1 MPAETAPSATAQ
13 TTPDDGRQ
21 DGRQRQRP
29 APTRRSQANRD
40 HLVNAAAALFWTGGY
55 SATSLADI
63 ARQSGVPL
71 GNVYYYF
78 KTKAAI
84 AEAVGELL
92 QEQTR
97 EALRTVAVEHDSPPA
112 RLAGLFR
119 LFAAANPARALNG
132 CPIASASRTFAAEAP
147 GAARTA
153 GEAFALMRDWITA
166 NLVTAG
172 MTEPGARQTAEDWL
186 SRWQGAIA
194 LAHAMKDRALLDR
207 ATDRLIGEAKALDAK
222 PDGQDARFD

>member
-1 MPAETAPSATAQ
+1 MPAETASNAAAAA
-13 TTPDDGRQ
+13 DSGHGRVDNGQ
-21 DGRQRQRP
+21 AGGQP
-29 APTRRSQANRD
+29 APTRRSRANRD

-97 EALRTVAVEHDSPPA
+97 EALRSVAVEHDSPPA

-132 CPIASASRTFAAEAP
+132 CPIASACRTFAAEAP
-147 GAARTA
+147 QAAAAA
-153 GEAFALMRDWITA
+153 GQAFALMRDWIAA

-172 MTEPGARQTAEDWL
+172 LDEARAQRTAEDWL
-186 SRWQGAIA
+186 GRWQGAIA
-194 LAHAMKDRALLDR
+194 LAHAMKDQALLDR
-207 ATDRLIGEAKALDAK
+207 ATDGLIAEAKAMDAQSE
-222 PDGQDARFD
+222 G